1 MKFSFFKALAVAIF
15 SGQGRTGKPVGHE
28 LDVLHRKLMR
38 KPKLQAV
45 ARQHGNQRR
54 LDAWLKSV
62 RGGYDAKRK
71 LVEAGKGRHTLAGIP
86 A

>member
-1 MKFSFFKALAVAIF
+1 MKFSFFKALAVAII
-15 SGQGRTGKPVGHE
+15 SAKGKAGKPVGHE
-28 LDVLHRKLMR
+28 LAVVHRELMR

-54 LDAWLKSV
+54 INAWLRSV

-71 LVEAGKGRHTLAGIP
+71 MVEAGQGNNTLKGIP